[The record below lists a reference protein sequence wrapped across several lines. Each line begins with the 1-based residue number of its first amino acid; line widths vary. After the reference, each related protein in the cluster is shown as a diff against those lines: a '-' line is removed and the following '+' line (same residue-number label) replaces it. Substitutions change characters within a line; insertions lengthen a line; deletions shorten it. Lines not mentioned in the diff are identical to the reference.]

1 MIVRN
6 ENQALCVAVEM
17 ERRAIGIYERALLLA
32 HSEEVR
38 EGIREILADEREHL
52 RRFAAMREG
61 CALDEAEER
70 TLLKAMAAQVLFP
83 GGVMEMER
91 KQGLS
96 TLQGLYA
103 FAAENEKDAVETYL
117 DFSKKCDRAETAE
130 AFMSIAREES
140 LHLAEL
146 KRHLEDAAE

>member
-6 ENQALCVAVEM
+6 EQEALCVAMEM

-32 HSEEVR
+32 QEEEVR
-38 EGIREILADEREHL
+38 QGIRDILQDEREHL
-52 RRFAAMREG
+52 RRFAGMRED
-61 CALDEAEER
+61 CAPDGTEER
-70 TLLKAMAAQVLFP
+70 VLLKALAAEVLFP

-103 FAAENEKDAVETYL
+103 FAAENERDAVETYL
-117 DFSKKCDRAETAE
+117 DFSKKCGRADTART
-130 AFMSIAREES
+130 FLDIAREES